1 MAVTFGKFGAS
12 RVFATPNPLLGVS
25 KPPCRRAFEA
35 EMLPKSFAM
44 LSVVFLG

>member
-1 MAVTFGKFGAS
+1 MAVPFGKFGAS
-12 RVFATPNPLLGVS
+12 RVLATPNPLLGVS
-25 KPPCRRAFEA
+25 KPPCIRAFAA